1 MGDCALQHLSHIVKG
16 NLRNHDLFCRIGG
29 EEFIILLN
37 NINLNETQRIAE
49 RIRLCIEHQ
58 SLHLENCE
66 PIRFTVSIGVLHIH
80 LPTTLPLQD
89 LIIQADQ
96 TLYQAKMQGRN
107 RVILAS

>member
-1 MGDCALQHLSHIVKG
+1 MQHLSNIVKS
-16 NLRNHDLFCRIGG
+16 NLRNHDLFCRNGG

-37 NINLNETQRIAE
+37 NNNLNETQRIAE

-58 SLHLENCE
+58 PLHLENCE
-66 PIRFTVSIGVLHIH
+66 PIGFTVSIGVLHIH

-96 TLYQAKMQGRN
+96 ALYQAKMQGRN